1 LKSRKSFKQ
10 NLLSVLDTD
19 QRDFVNS
26 NSSASFER
34 SLSLPPSF
42 DSFSF
47 PEVSSPIVQGSSPNT
62 SPPSSPNLNMAG
74 LNVGGGGGGGG
85 GGGNQVPPPVIFAKV
100 AARYAPLVLPAVL
113 HDLPENYMKSLP
125 KFTGEGD
132 LTAQEH
138 INFFDQFTDILGIE
152 HEDVYSRLL
161 VQTFEGQVRTWFR
174 SLPAGSLGSYQALEN
189 AFIRQWGE
197 RKDHLYY
204 LTEFGALKKKGSE
217 SVLEFI
223 QRFNKLYNKIPV
235 EVKPS
240 QPAAKVTFA
249 GAFDPDFALLLRERR
264 SVDLPK
270 MQDDA
275 VEIES
280 NMMASGKLKAKT
292 DNVIKENRKFK
303 EQAGPSGS
311 GKSAGD
317 RIEEMSRVIQQLSNK
332 ISKMELE
339 KPRRDNFPRKDFRK
353 NPEPQGPHRTVK
365 NEDQKVQA
373 PFKTEDY
380 IGGEDFGEFEQLEED
395 IDCFG
400 DDNGYPYISRQD
412 YESSLIEENKS
423 ENLATVNATDDHAYQ
438 TIADDIIADLQGRYN
453 LRSRSKNLPN
463 APVKKILS
471 RNDTNEENPKV
482 ADKQS
487 VNQRKTDNPV
497 QSEPVNIPT
506 PVNIPNPVKE
516 KRVTPQP
523 KNDKKIMEVPQIE
536 NEKVIG
542 NFNLENEI
550 SKIKI
555 PIPLVELAKNPIYR
569 KQIAKMINF
578 SDKESQAD
586 SINLEDDRPIISFGP
601 HVEGPK
607 DTVAPFYITL
617 TVFEHLLHNCMLDS
631 GASHNVMPKAI
642 MDKLGLEVTR
652 PYGDLYSFD
661 SRRVKCLGMIK
672 DLVVNLAQIPSK
684 SILMDVVVADI
695 PPKYGM
701 LLSRSWGAKLGG
713 SIQLDM
719 TYATIPVFGGQF
731 TRLYRETRMAFTVS
745 DPENPANHPVYIAD
759 QDLGNCILSLDDD
772 FEIDEDS
779 NDIEEKAQKNE
790 IQENVYSAGTWK
802 MFFDGAS
809 SYHGAGAGVVLIAP
823 DDQFMIPFSY
833 RLQWFIDCTNNV
845 CEYEALV
852 LGLEAAQKMKIKN
865 IEVFGDA
872 ELIIRQVNRKY
883 QARHP
888 RLRTYRNCVWDLVEN
903 FFTSVKFHFV
913 PRAENQQA
921 DALAKAASTFD
932 PPTSFNLKYHIQLRH
947 RPSIP
952 DNVQHWQV
960 FEDDE
965 QLRKFLETVD
975 EFSETCY
982 DQENQDDPFWIMQEG
997 EDVKEFHDKIANHRM
1012 LVLKNN
1018 QIPKGLIPLERLF
1031 NKDDI
1036 PSKSTLQPQPEEVED
1051 CNIGTVNN
1059 PKNLKL
1065 SRFLSI
1071 ENKNKYT
1078 ELLKRYKDVFAWSY
1092 EDLKTYDTSVIEHK
1106 IPLKPGVKPFKQKL
1120 RQFNP
1125 ILLPVIEKEVK
1136 KLLDAKII
1144 VPLRYSDWV
1153 ANLVP
1158 VRKKNGEIRL
1168 CVDFRNLNKS
1178 SLKDNYPLPK
1188 MDHVLEKVVGATR
1201 MSMID
1206 GFSGYNQI
1214 AVCESDKEKTAF
1226 TTPWGT
1232 FMYDKMPFGLM
1243 NAGAT
1248 FQRAMDIAFVGER
1261 DKFVVIYLDDLT
1273 VFSKSDEDHIIHL
1286 KQTFEKCRKYGL
1298 SLNPKKSHFAMQEGK
1313 LLGHIVSRDG
1323 IRIDP
1328 SRVEAIQTLAVP
1340 RNIKEIQS
1348 FLGKINF
1355 LRRFVPNF
1363 AEIVKLITDMLRK
1376 NSEVKWTTEAKASFD
1391 HIKKVISETPVLAS
1405 PDYLK
1410 EFFIFSF
1417 ASEHTLAVVLLQK
1430 NEEGYEQP
1438 IAFFSKSLRDA
1449 ELKYNIMEK
1458 QAYAMV
1464 KALKA
1469 FRTYVLHSKIIAYVP
1484 TNAVKDILVQA
1495 DSDGKRGIWLAK
1507 IQEFDLEFK
1516 PTKLVKGQG
1525 LARLLAES
1533 NFRALGMNSVQDEEG
1548 WIDINEIGDQ
1558 IIEGKIEDKF
1568 IASDWYKDI
1577 VTYLLTLKCPE
1588 GFSASKARTLKL
1600 HAVKYCISD
1609 KKLYWKDPLGF
1620 LLVCLVES
1628 ETEEVINQFHEG
1640 VCGGHHAWRATAYKI
1655 LRAGYY
1661 WPKLFPDV
1669 NAKVRTCNP
1678 CQFFA
1683 GKQKLPAMP
1692 LVPIKVE
1699 APFQQWGLDFI
1710 GEINPHSSAQHR
1722 WILTA
1727 TDYFTK
1733 WVEAIPTREATDS
1746 VVIEFLEENILARFG
1761 CPRKIV
1767 TDNAQAF
1774 KSMAMIS
1781 FCHKYNIVLGH
1792 STAYYPQGN
1801 GLAESSNKSLINII
1815 KKVLKENKKS
1825 WHLHLKYALWANRIG
1840 TKKSIGTSPF
1850 QMVYGT
1856 DVVLPIKLALPVIK
1870 LWQDQNE
1877 EPNPLTRRINQL
1889 IEVQQHRDVID
1900 EKMQKY
1906 QDNMKLLFDRKAK
1919 DRNFLPGDLVLRW
1932 DARKE
1937 DSGKN
1942 GKFDH
1947 IWYGPFKISS
1957 SEGNNSFLLE
1967 NLDGKILNAPVNA
1980 RFLKHFLE

>member
-1 LKSRKSFKQ
+1 M
-10 NLLSVLDTD
+10 
-19 QRDFVNS
+19 
-26 NSSASFER
+26 AA
-34 SLSLPPSF
+34 
-42 DSFSF
+42 
-47 PEVSSPIVQGSSPNT
+47 QGG
-62 SPPSSPNLNMAG
+62 A
-74 LNVGGGGGGGG
+74 GGGGGAPGGG
-85 GGGNQVPPPVIFAKV
+85 QVPVPGIFAKV
-100 AARYAPLVLPAVL
+100 AARYAPLVLPVPL

-138 INFFDQFTDILGIE
+138 INFFDQFADILGIE

-174 SLPAGSLGSYQALEN
+174 SLPAGSLRSYEELES

-204 LTEFGALKKKGSE
+204 LTEFGALKKKNSE
-217 SVLEFI
+217 SVLEFT
-223 QRFNKLYNKIPV
+223 QRFNKLYNKIPA

-240 QPAAKVTFA
+240 QPSAKVTYA

-264 SVDLPK
+264 SLDLPK

-292 DNVIKENRKFK
+292 ENVNKENKKFK
-303 EQAGPSGS
+303 EQGGPSGS

-317 RIEEMSRVIQQLSNK
+317 RIDEMARVIQQLSNK

-353 NPEPQGPHRTVK
+353 NPEPQGPHKTIK
-365 NEDQKVQA
+365 NEDQKIQA
-373 PFKTEDY
+373 PFKSEDY
-380 IGGEDFGEFEQLEED
+380 IGEEDFGEFEGLDED
-395 IDCFG
+395 ISNLG
-400 DDNGYPYISRQD
+400 DDNRYPYLSRQD
-412 YESSLIEENKS
+412 YEASLIKESKS
-423 ENLATVNATDDHAYQ
+423 EDKVSNNATDDHTYQ
-438 TIADDIIADLQGRYN
+438 SVADDIIADLQGRYN
-453 LRSRSKNLPN
+453 LRPRNKNLPN
-463 APVKKILS
+463 VQTKKVLL
-471 RNDTNEENPKV
+471 RNDTDEENPKV

-487 VNQRKTDNPV
+487 AKRNTTDNPV
-497 QSEPVNIPT
+497 QLEPVGTT
-506 PVNIPNPVKE
+506 PVNTQTPIKE
-516 KRVTPQP
+516 NKVTSQRKTEKKVMEAPHIE
-523 KNDKKIMEVPQIE
+523 NDKAL
-536 NEKVIG
+536 G

-555 PIPLVELAKNPIYR
+555 PIPLVELAKNPVYR

-578 SDKESQAD
+578 SEKESQAD
-586 SINLEDDRPIISFGP
+586 TINLEDDKPIIVFGP
-601 HVEGPK
+601 HVEGAK

-617 TVFEHLLHNCMLDS
+617 TIFDHLLHNCMLDS

-661 SRRVKCLGMIK
+661 SRRVKCIGMIK

-745 DPENPANHPVYIAD
+745 DPKNPKNHPVYIAD

-772 FEIDEDS
+772 FEIDVD
-779 NDIEEKAQKNE
+779 DKDTEEKIQKNE
-790 IQENVYSAGTWK
+790 IKENVYNTGTWK

-809 SYHGAGAGVVLIAP
+809 SYLGAGAGVLLIAP
-823 DDQFMIPFSY
+823 DDQFVIPFSY
-833 RLQWFIDCTNNV
+833 RLQWYIDCTNNV

-852 LGLEAAQKMKIKN
+852 LGLEAARKMKIKN

-872 ELIIRQVNRKY
+872 ELIIKQVNRQY
-883 QARHP
+883 QAKHP
-888 RLRTYRNCVWDLVEN
+888 RLRSYRNCVWDLIEN
-903 FFTSVKFHFV
+903 FFTSVNFHFV
-913 PRAENQQA
+913 PRSENQQA
-921 DALAKAASTFD
+921 DALAKAASTFA
-932 PPTSFNLKYHIQLRH
+932 PPTAFNLKYHIQMRH

-965 QLRKFLETVD
+965 QLRKFLESLD
-975 EFSETCY
+975 EFSETY
-982 DQENQDDPFWIMQEG
+982 NDQENQNDPIWIMQEG
-997 EDVKEFHDKIANHRM
+997 EDAKEFHDKIANHRM

-1036 PSKSTLQPQPEEVED
+1036 PSKTTLQPQPEEVED
-1051 CNIGTVNN
+1051 CNIGTVDN
-1059 PKNLKL
+1059 PKMVKL
-1065 SRFLSI
+1065 SKFLSV

-1078 ELLKRYKDVFAWSY
+1078 ELLKKYKDVFAWSY

-1214 AVCESDKEKTAF
+1214 VVSEPDKEKTAF

-1286 KQTFEKCRKYGL
+1286 KQTFEKCRKFGL

-1328 SRVEAIQTLAVP
+1328 KRVEAIETLAIP
-1340 RNIKEIQS
+1340 RNVKEIQS

-1376 NSEVKWTTEAKASFD
+1376 NNEVKWTTEAKASFA
-1391 HIKKVISETPVLAS
+1391 HIKKVISEAPVLAS

-1430 NEEGYEQP
+1430 NEEGFEQP

-1484 TNAVKDILVQA
+1484 TSAVKDILVQA
-1495 DSDGKRGIWLAK
+1495 DSDGKRGRWLAK
-1507 IQEFDLEFK
+1507 IQEFDLEVK

-1533 NFRALGMNSVQDEEG
+1533 NFRALGMNNAQEEEG
-1548 WIDINEIGDQ
+1548 WIDMNEIDDQ
-1558 IIEGKIEDKF
+1558 IIENKIEDKF
-1568 IASDWYKDI
+1568 ISSDWYKDI
-1577 VTYLLTLKCPE
+1577 VTYLLTLKCPDE
-1588 GFSASKARTLKL
+1588 FVT
-1600 HAVKYCISD
+1600 
-1609 KKLYWKDPLGF
+1609 
-1620 LLVCLVES
+1620 
-1628 ETEEVINQFHEG
+1628 
-1640 VCGGHHAWRATAYKI
+1640 
-1655 LRAGYY
+1655 
-1661 WPKLFPDV
+1661 
-1669 NAKVRTCNP
+1669 
-1678 CQFFA
+1678 
-1683 GKQKLPAMP
+1683 
-1692 LVPIKVE
+1692 
-1699 APFQQWGLDFI
+1699 FQ
-1710 GEINPHSSAQHR
+1710 S
-1722 WILTA
+1722 
-1727 TDYFTK
+1727 
-1733 WVEAIPTREATDS
+1733 
-1746 VVIEFLEENILARFG
+1746 
-1761 CPRKIV
+1761 
-1767 TDNAQAF
+1767 
-1774 KSMAMIS
+1774 
-1781 FCHKYNIVLGH
+1781 
-1792 STAYYPQGN
+1792 
-1801 GLAESSNKSLINII
+1801 
-1815 KKVLKENKKS
+1815 
-1825 WHLHLKYALWANRIG
+1825 
-1840 TKKSIGTSPF
+1840 
-1850 QMVYGT
+1850 
-1856 DVVLPIKLALPVIK
+1856 
-1870 LWQDQNE
+1870 
-1877 EPNPLTRRINQL
+1877 
-1889 IEVQQHRDVID
+1889 
-1900 EKMQKY
+1900 
-1906 QDNMKLLFDRKAK
+1906 
-1919 DRNFLPGDLVLRW
+1919 
-1932 DARKE
+1932 
-1937 DSGKN
+1937 
-1942 GKFDH
+1942 
-1947 IWYGPFKISS
+1947 
-1957 SEGNNSFLLE
+1957 
-1967 NLDGKILNAPVNA
+1967 
-1980 RFLKHFLE
+1980 